1 MMALDL
7 STVGRGQMDLGYLA
21 DSIRAWSVPL
31 TSRRSPVCRFVL
43 TRWGARVAVEGG
55 PGYSDGAPDSHTIWH
70 MQLRVRRPTGISDSP
85 SSGADLVTDAKRPFW
100 RQCFFSGQLEHLC
113 MQTRA
118 SRERRAL
125 VKNSLLLVHQHLCS
139 LMDPAAKAV
148 AERFAF
154 GSGLR
159 WFIYET
165 TVNDPS
171 GHLTQAA
178 DTCPGLLIL
187 ASQMSALGLN
197 VQSRRIVDGLCQG
210 RPLGR
215 VLAAAIDD
223 WATAIGDQRRED
235 RAAAIEAQR
244 LRIRRAGTLVPPA
257 LLWPP
262 CHDRVIPEDIPAEPR
277 DNLTWFELVHAVA
290 AVAADPRL
298 SPRQRTALGA
308 FASHHAL
315 RLVVGMRRAAARPD
329 SSAETVLASLVDYL
343 AATNRVP
350 ARGTDPDDLLRESLA
365 WHRDVWRRPYVSGV
379 RADITL
385 GTEAV
390 RGCETWVKD
399 ADRVSLIKTA
409 RELDA
414 EAYRM
419 RHCVASYLPAAINGG
434 AILFHAKIAK
444 SEVTVHLRPSD
455 AGPVIVQ
462 AAGRANRKLS
472 AREAAVLTVW
482 LADLNE
488 ALHCCRTGG
497 EPVLQGEFAR

>member
-7 STVGRGQMDLGYLA
+7 STVGRGQMDLGYVA

-43 TRWGARVAVEGG
+43 ARWGARVAVEGG
-55 PGYSDGAPDSHTIWH
+55 PGSSDGTPDDHTIWH
-70 MQLRVRRPTGISDSP
+70 LQLRVRRPAGISGSP

-100 RQCFFSGQLEHLC
+100 RRCFFSGQLEHLC

-139 LMDPAAKAV
+139 LMDPAARAV
-148 AERFAF
+148 AERFTF

-159 WFIYET
+159 WFIYEA

-171 GHLTQAA
+171 GHVAQAA
-178 DTCPGLLIL
+178 DTCPGLLIVAGHML
-187 ASQMSALGLN
+187 ALGLD
-197 VQSRRIVDGLCQG
+197 VQSHRIVEGLCHG
-210 RPLGR
+210 RPLAR
-215 VLAAAIDD
+215 VLASAIDD
-223 WATAIGDQRRED
+223 WASAIGGRRRED
-235 RAAAIEAQR
+235 CATAIEAQR
-244 LRIRRAGTLVPPA
+244 LRIRRASTLVPPA

-262 CHDRVIPEDIPAEPR
+262 CHDRVIPEDIPAEPK
-277 DNLTWFELVHAVA
+277 DNLTWFELMHAVG

-315 RLVVGMRRAAARPD
+315 RFAAGIHRAAARPGA
-329 SSAETVLASLVDYL
+329 SAETVLASLVDYL

-350 ARGTDPDDLLRESLA
+350 ARSTDPDDLLHESLA
-365 WHRDVWRRPYVSGV
+365 WHREVWRRPYVSGLRV
-379 RADITL
+379 DIAL
-385 GTEAV
+385 STEAA

-399 ADRVSLIKTA
+399 DDRVRLIKTA
-409 RELDA
+409 YELDA

-419 RHCVASYLPAAINGG
+419 RHCVASYLSAAMKGE

-444 SEVTVHLRPSD
+444 SEMTVHLRPSD
-455 AGPVIVQ
+455 AGFAIVQ

-472 AREAAVLTVW
+472 AREGAVLTVW

-488 ALHCCRTGG
+488 VQRCRHSDD
-497 EPVLQGEFAR
+497 EPELQGEFVR

>member
-1 MMALDL
+1 
-7 STVGRGQMDLGYLA
+7 
-21 DSIRAWSVPL
+21 
-31 TSRRSPVCRFVL
+31 
-43 TRWGARVAVEGG
+43 
-55 PGYSDGAPDSHTIWH
+55 
-70 MQLRVRRPTGISDSP
+70 
-85 SSGADLVTDAKRPFW
+85 
-100 RQCFFSGQLEHLC
+100 
-113 MQTRA
+113 
-118 SRERRAL
+118 
-125 VKNSLLLVHQHLCS
+125 
-139 LMDPAAKAV
+139 
-148 AERFAF
+148 
-154 GSGLR
+154 
-159 WFIYET
+159 
-165 TVNDPS
+165 
-171 GHLTQAA
+171 
-178 DTCPGLLIL
+178 
-187 ASQMSALGLN
+187 
-197 VQSRRIVDGLCQG
+197 
-210 RPLGR
+210 
-215 VLAAAIDD
+215 
-223 WATAIGDQRRED
+223 
-235 RAAAIEAQR
+235 
-244 LRIRRAGTLVPPA
+244 
-257 LLWPP
+257 
-262 CHDRVIPEDIPAEPR
+262 
-277 DNLTWFELVHAVA
+277 
-290 AVAADPRL
+290 
-298 SPRQRTALGA
+298 
-308 FASHHAL
+308 
-315 RLVVGMRRAAARPD
+315 MRRAAARPD

-444 SEVTVHLRPSD
+444 SEITVHLRPSD

-482 LADLNE
+482 LTDLNE
-488 ALHCCRTGG
+488 ALRCRRTGG